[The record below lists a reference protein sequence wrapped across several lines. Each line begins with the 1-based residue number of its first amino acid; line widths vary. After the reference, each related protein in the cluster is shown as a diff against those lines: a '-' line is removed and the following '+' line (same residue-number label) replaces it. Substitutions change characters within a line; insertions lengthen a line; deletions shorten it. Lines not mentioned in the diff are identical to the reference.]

1 MNSAN
6 VQERWYYTDDGFA
19 AYVSA
24 SEFGGLSREKK
35 IACIV
40 RWFQRMY
47 EDPAQQMP
55 HDSEEGGYIYIWGGP
70 YEARDEI
77 GDEFGDF
84 VSEEVIDA
92 AVSDVERDGTF
103 CWAPTDNSPKHTG
116 GTDENG
122 EDGYEPVP
130 PTLGDIEERLKSGVT
145 PTFGDPIETRNR
157 KALRNGISRLR
168 DAIEDEQLRHGGIGH
183 NRPPESKSLS
193 ADQTG
198 EVSRAVN
205 KIDEETARPVPNV
218 EAVVESTGRLHK
230 VLGWVR
236 RKLDLSV
243 DSFMKT
249 LGTLVAGGVVAGFVG
264 FPLLEHIARV
274 YRAVLEWLD
283 VVLPLF

>member
-1 MNSAN
+1 
-6 VQERWYYTDDGFA
+6 
-19 AYVSA
+19 
-24 SEFGGLSREKK
+24 
-35 IACIV
+35 
-40 RWFQRMY
+40 MY
-47 EDPAQQMP
+47 EDPAQNTP
-55 HDSEEGGYIYIWGGP
+55 YDKGYIYIWSGP

-77 GDEFGDF
+77 GDEFGDL
-84 VSEEVIDA
+84 VSEDVVEA
-92 AVSDVERDGTF
+92 AVSEVERDGTF
-103 CWAPTDNSPKHTG
+103 HWAPTDNNPKHTG
-116 GTDENG
+116 ESDENG

-130 PTLGDIEERLKSGVT
+130 PTLDDIEKRIESGVT
-145 PTFGDPIETRNR
+145 PRFGDPIETRSR
-157 KALRNGISRLR
+157 KALRNEISRLR

-193 ADQTG
+193 AKKTR
-198 EVSRAVN
+198 EVTKAVN
-205 KIDEETARPVPNV
+205 EIDEETARPVPNV

-230 VLGWVR
+230 VFGWVR

-249 LGTLVAGGVVAGFVG
+249 LGTLAAGGVVAEAAG